1 MGDSVDALIL
11 DVSKAFDSVSHSKLL
26 FTLRRLGLH
35 LVIWEWVQEFLTAR
49 LQYVAIDDCQSTSR
63 NVTSGVPQGSVLGPL
78 LFLIY
83 GNDLPAQIQSY
94 CRCLQMMLFCIIL
107 AKIEQLL
114 SKI

>member
-49 LQYVAIDDCQSTSR
+49 LQYVAIDD
-63 NVTSGVPQGSVLGPL
+63 
-78 LFLIY
+78 
-83 GNDLPAQIQSY
+83 
-94 CRCLQMMLFCIIL
+94 
-107 AKIEQLL
+107 
-114 SKI
+114 